1 MDIDEDSYLR
11 GIKYADW
18 VKADSQFDYQ
28 PYIEAHRDYG
38 ELFDTLPQLTLSLT
52 KSWALALENSE
63 ELGGWNRMDSYWEWA
78 FDGDDER
85 CDYNGLRGIGF
96 YANKFIVFA
105 YDLTTTGRNWNE
117 RTESYGARKTQ
128 YGARVEMLKYPI
140 KKTKKDLTLLYEAD
154 KRCDF
159 DDYIVYSSIDHSVE
173 IAPTLK
179 ELKKRVKRS
188 ICRMIVRQQGL
199 HAYDWGKKTPLF
211 PLTYGFV
218 NFKEL
223 KQ

>member
-1 MDIDEDSYLR
+1 MDIDESSYLR

-28 PYIEAHRDYG
+28 PYIDAHGNYG
-38 ELFDTLPQLTLSLT
+38 EIFDNLPQLTLTLT
-52 KSWALALENSE
+52 KPWALALERSE
-63 ELGGWNRMDSYWEWA
+63 EIAGWNRMASYWEWV
-78 FDGDDER
+78 FDGWDER
-85 CDYNGLRGIGF
+85 CDSHDLRGIAF
-96 YANKFIVFA
+96 WANKFIVFV
-105 YDLTTTGRNWNE
+105 YDLNTTGRHWNE
-117 RTESYGARKTQ
+117 RKESYGASKTQ

-159 DDYIVYSSIDHSVE
+159 DDYIVASSIDSSYEV
-173 IAPTLK
+173 APTLK
-179 ELKKRVKRS
+179 GLKKGVKRS
-188 ICRMIVRQQGL
+188 ICRLIVRQQGL
-199 HAYDWGKKTPLF
+199 HAYDWDKKTPLF

-223 KQ
+223 KK